1 MAYLQNWVS
10 VGDCWAL
17 NLGFLQK
24 QFILATKSSL
34 LPQPESF
41 QIQVYIKGR
50 HWAICIHCTDSE
62 MNPNY
67 FSEVNCLLPES
78 MYETRARMAVL
89 NLEQLILCN
98 SQAMLCSGICK
109 RMIFPPSE
117 CVFLNFS
124 AAHCSSSLFKL

>member
-1 MAYLQNWVS
+1 MACLPDWVAE
-10 VGDCWAL
+10 GGCWAL
-17 NLGFLQK
+17 SLRFLQK

-50 HWAICIHCTDSE
+50 QTLSYLHSLHWFRDE
-62 MNPNY
+62 PEL
-67 FSEVNCLLPES
+67 FSEANCLLPES

-98 SQAMLCSGICK
+98 SQALLYSGICK
-109 RMIFPPSE
+109 RKIFPLSE
-117 CVFLNFS
+117 FVCLNFS
-124 AAHCSSSLFKL
+124 ATHSSSWSF